1 MPRAKSK
8 EQLRRTNRDALLQ
21 GTATMPPRGSLEAIV
36 SGLFLEP
43 EVMIR
48 CRLSRSQIWKL
59 EQADRF
65 PKRKKYGFRRI
76 AWPATEIQEWIA
88 IGADGWLALHGSSAA
103 A

>member
-8 EQLRRTNRDALLQ
+8 RPARTMLESSAPPPIVNGLL
-21 GTATMPPRGSLEAIV
+21 LE
-36 SGLFLEP
+36 S
-43 EVMIR
+43 EVMTR

-76 AWPATEIQEWIA
+76 AWSASNIQEWID
-88 IGADGWLALHGSSAA
+88 IGADGWLAEHGSSAA

>member
-1 MPRAKSK
+1 MPRKSK
-8 EQLRRTNRDALLQ
+8 KAENHAALLR
-21 GTATMPPRGSLEAIV
+21 GVAMPPRGTLEAIV
-36 SGLFLEP
+36 GGLLLEP

-76 AWPATEIQEWIA
+76 AWLATDIQKWLT
-88 IGADGWLALHGSSAA
+88 IGADGWLAEHGSSAA

>member
-1 MPRAKSK
+1 LNEVIPMPKAKPKRAAPRAMLESGAV
-8 EQLRRTNRDALLQ
+8 LPVVNGLL
-21 GTATMPPRGSLEAIV
+21 
-36 SGLFLEP
+36 LEP
-43 EVMIR
+43 EVMTT

-76 AWPATEIQEWIA
+76 AWPAADIQKWLT
-88 IGADGWLALHGSSAA
+88 IGADGWLAEHGSSAA

>member
-1 MPRAKSK
+1 VNEVIPMSRAKPKRAPRPVPGNS
-8 EQLRRTNRDALLQ
+8 DLL
-21 GTATMPPRGSLEAIV
+21 AVV
-36 SGLFLEP
+36 SGLLLEQ
-43 EVMIR
+43 EVMTR

-76 AWPATEIQEWIA
+76 AWPAAEIQKWIA
-88 IGADGWLALHGSSAA
+88 IGADGWLAEHGSSAA

>member
-8 EQLRRTNRDALLQ
+8 KELRRANRDALLH
-21 GTATMPPRGSLEAIV
+21 GVATMPLPETSEAIV
-36 SGLFLEP
+36 SGLLLEP
-43 EVMIR
+43 EVMTC

-76 AWPATEIQEWIA
+76 AWPATEIQRWLA
-88 IGADGWLALHGSSAA
+88 IGADGWLAAHGSSAA

>member
-1 MPRAKSK
+1 MSVGGG
-8 EQLRRTNRDALLQ
+8 LL
-21 GTATMPPRGSLEAIV
+21 
-36 SGLFLEP
+36 LEP
-43 EVMIR
+43 EVMIH

-76 AWPATEIQEWIA
+76 AWPASEIQKWLT
-88 IGADGWLALHGSSAA
+88 IGADGWLAEHGSSAA

>member
-1 MPRAKSK
+1 VNEVIPMPRAKPK
-8 EQLRRTNRDALLQ
+8 RAARA
-21 GTATMPPRGSLEAIV
+21 MPDSDVAAVI
-36 SGLFLEP
+36 SGLLLES
-43 EVMIR
+43 EVMTR

-76 AWPATEIQEWIA
+76 AWLATDIQKWLA
-88 IGADGWLALHGSSAA
+88 IGADGWLAEYGSSAA